1 VRAGRP
7 RYKLVPEG
15 EGRELDLPASMCS
28 MVTAFSVSKT
38 LDADKETWDI
48 VEEAEA
54 EEYTR
59 LLAEEKRKGKKSEGI
74 ASQPAPS
81 QGTANTSSLW
91 MQASERSLRKLL
103 RHRSAWPFIDPVDP
117 VELNIPDYLTIIKE
131 PMDLGTVGLPPS
143 LP

>member
-1 VRAGRP
+1 
-7 RYKLVPEG
+7 
-15 EGRELDLPASMCS
+15 MCK

-59 LLAEEKRKGKKSEGI
+59 LLADEKRKGKKSEGI

-91 MQASERSLRKLL
+91 MQACERSLRKLL

-143 LP
+143 LS